1 MKTLGIIGGLGPMAT
16 AYLLQLI
23 IEMTDAKTDQEHL
36 DVIVFDRP
44 QVPDRTA
51 YILDRT
57 KPSPLPSMQRTAKT
71 LETLGAGVLCAPCV
85 TSHFFY
91 RELQGSVSVPFL
103 NMVEETAK
111 ELKHAGKRK
120 AGIMA
125 TTGTVSTGLFQ
136 SAFEAEGLEAVTPKE
151 AGQAMVMSLIY
162 DDIKAGKPAD
172 PEKFKEVSEEL
183 FGAGCDSIVLGCT
196 ELSLIKKSA
205 GLKDGYLDAL
215 EVLSKRCVQ
224 SCGGKLKPEFD
235 SLLGAK

>member
-44 QVPDRTA
+44 NVPDRTA
-51 YILDRT
+51 HILDPQ
-57 KPSPLPSMQRTAKT
+57 KPSPLPSMTATAKI
-71 LETLGAGVLCAPCV
+71 LESLGAGCICAPCV
-85 TSHFFY
+85 TSHYFY
-91 RELQGSVSVPFL
+91 RELSESVSVPFL

-111 ELKHAGKRK
+111 ELKAAGKRQP
-120 AGIMA
+120 GIMA

-136 SAFEAEGLEAVTPKE
+136 TAFREEGLEAVLPDE
-151 AGQAMVMSLIY
+151 NCQALVMSLIY

-172 PEKFKEVSEEL
+172 PEKFRKVSEL
-183 FGAGCDSIVLGCT
+183 LYSSGCDCIVLGCT

-205 GLKDGYLDAL
+205 GLDGRYLDAL
-215 EVLSKRCVQ
+215 EVLSKRCVEA
-224 SCGGKLKPEFD
+224 CGGKLKRKYRT
-235 SLLGAK
+235 LI